1 MSAKPAAK
9 IVSFSRRA
17 KRAHQV
23 ARSSAISRLDARVEQ
38 LENLIAALD
47 YRIAHGHFN
56 RRFQITLTASIL
68 LHLAALAFVTFTVPD
83 KSKLLNNQPLEVVLV
98 NAKSKAKPAKADVQ
112 AQHNLDGGGNTDA
125 NRRAKSPLPVLRND
139 PRSSDLAQAQRR
151 VEQLEQEARKLMVQS
166 KSRTQ
171 VAAAI
176 PQTTPQAQATDAPPT
191 VSEADI
197 QRSLHI
203 QRLEAEIA
211 KQQDA
216 YQKRPRREFVG
227 ARAQEYR
234 FARYVEDWRVKIERI
249 GELNYPQSA
258 RDQKIYGSLLLS
270 VSIKADGS
278 VEKIELRRSSGHKV
292 LDEAAMNIVRLAAPY
307 APFPAD
313 IARDTDIIDISRT
326 WRFTNSDRLQT
337 E

>member
-1 MSAKPAAK
+1 MSTKPAAK
-9 IVSFSRRA
+9 VVSFSRRA
-17 KRAHQV
+17 KRAHQ
-23 ARSSAISRLDARVEQ
+23 ATRSSAISRLDARVEQ

-98 NAKSKAKPAKADVQ
+98 NAKSKAKPTKADVQ

-171 VAAAI
+171 VAAAV
-176 PQTTPQAQATDAPPT
+176 PQTMPQAQATDAPPT